1 MWGNRRRHPTPTEKF
16 LELSRPAV
24 AKKMASKCVGAVRE
38 DEGSHLVGW
47 PGPLRSPRSGPVG
60 RCGRSGGYRGVGGG
74 YVHSS
79 STGKEGDST
88 EVNYTGVT
96 NHVETR
102 QHNPLWSM
110 TNLTTR
116 CSVYEATL
124 IAAHRT
130 ECFDNWR
137 VISSRE
143 EELPAHSGSGLDL
156 GKS

>member
-1 MWGNRRRHPTPTEKF
+1 M
-16 LELSRPAV
+16 
-24 AKKMASKCVGAVRE
+24 
-38 DEGSHLVGW
+38 
-47 PGPLRSPRSGPVG
+47 
-60 RCGRSGGYRGVGGG
+60 
-74 YVHSS
+74 HSS

-88 EVNYTGVT
+88 EANYTGVT

-137 VISSRE
+137 VV
-143 EELPAHSGSGLDL
+143 PSGGAKSPSPRNAML
-156 GKS
+156 GG